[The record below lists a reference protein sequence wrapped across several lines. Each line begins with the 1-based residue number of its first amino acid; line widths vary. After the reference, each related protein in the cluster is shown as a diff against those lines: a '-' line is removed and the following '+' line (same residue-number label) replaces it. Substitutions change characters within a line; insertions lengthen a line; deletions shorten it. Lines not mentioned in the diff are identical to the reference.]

1 MDSSPRRAEHALASL
16 LDIMRRLR
24 DPDGGCPWD
33 LEQNFRTIAPYTV
46 EEAYEVADAIER
58 GDLPALKDELGD
70 LLFQVV
76 FHAQMGD
83 EASAFDFA
91 DVIQGVIDKMVRRH
105 PHVFGEATV
114 DSAGAQT
121 EAWERYKEQE
131 RAEKAETS
139 EAEDAAPSV
148 LDGVALGLP
157 ALTRAVKLQK
167 RAARIGFDW
176 PETLQI
182 LDKVEEEVA
191 ELRAEL
197 EAFDRDGDSDHRQ
210 ARIASELGDVLLAW
224 SNFARRLDVDPEG
237 SLRAANQRFEQRF
250 RSMEKA
256 MRTSGRDPGSFT
268 LDEMEELWKQAKEQ
282 LGQGS

>member
-1 MDSSPRRAEHALASL
+1 
-16 LDIMRRLR
+16 MRRLR

-33 LEQNFRTIAPYTV
+33 LEQDFRTIAPYTI
-46 EEAYEVADAIER
+46 EEAFEVADAVER

-76 FHAQMGD
+76 FHAQMAA
-83 EASAFDFA
+83 EAGAFDFEG
-91 DVIQGVIDKMVRRH
+91 VIQGVIDKMVRRH
-105 PHVFGEATV
+105 PHVFGSATI
-114 DSAGAQT
+114 DSADAQT
-121 EAWERYKEQE
+121 EAWERHKEHE
-131 RAEKAETS
+131 RAEKAETAGTP
-139 EAEDAAPSV
+139 EMANAASSV

-157 ALTRAVKLQK
+157 ALTRAIKLQK

-197 EAFDRDGDSDHRQ
+197 EARDRDGDSAHRQ
-210 ARIASELGDVLLAW
+210 TRIAAELGDVLLAW
-224 SNFARRLDVDPEG
+224 SNFARRLDVDPES

-250 RSMEKA
+250 RCMEKIMSA
-256 MRTSGRDPGSFT
+256 SGRDPGSFT
-268 LDEMEELWKQAKEQ
+268 LDEMEALWTQAKQQ
-282 LGQGS
+282 LGHG